1 MVLSSVPKISIDGA
15 NDRGYDA
22 KIIGVIFGL
31 TCPSYQVTEV
41 VVHVVP
47 RLTRGSSWGLIVFFH
62 DDGILANKQVAG
74 GEHRGAGDSG
84 HDIVTTMAFEEERV
98 WRRRQRDNR
107 VANGEDDGG
116 ERHARCRRCRWIC
129 R

>member
-47 RLTRGSSWGLIVFFH
+47 RLTL
-62 DDGILANKQVAG
+62 AG